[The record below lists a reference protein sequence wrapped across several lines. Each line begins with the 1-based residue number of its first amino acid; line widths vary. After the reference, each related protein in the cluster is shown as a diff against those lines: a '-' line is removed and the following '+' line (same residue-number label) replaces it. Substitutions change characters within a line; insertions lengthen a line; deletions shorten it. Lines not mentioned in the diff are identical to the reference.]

1 MLRQHRPSAAPVALG
16 SASRFARI
24 SGLAALG
31 FAFLIVA
38 GNVVLVPAGLPRTG
52 AGIGEVDEF
61 FRAHGDLVGL
71 GSALTP
77 AAWILATLFGAGAVR
92 VLWRSERDRGEAWAL
107 FGFAGLVLQNAV
119 FAGVIAI
126 RLALASTAADGIGA
140 DPGLWALHDAL
151 FTLNG
156 TFLALALTGEQGLG
170 HVVMKTPHVQE
181 AVDFYCDILG
191 FRLSDTADYPWGTFY
206 FLGCNP
212 RHHSVAFIRSY
223 KNEGTH
229 HILCEVTSPE
239 EVGRALDRTRE
250 HDVELMATLGKH
262 ANDGMFS
269 FYMKSPAGFGIE
281 IGAGGVQVD
290 ESTWVSRTYTA
301 DIWGHHPVP

>member
-1 MLRQHRPSAAPVALG
+1 MG
-16 SASRFARI
+16 SATGSATDFARV

-52 AGIGEVDEF
+52 SGIGEVDGF

-107 FGFAGLVLQNAV
+107 LGFAGLLLQNAV

-126 RLALASTAADGIGA
+126 RLALASTATDGTGT

-156 TFLALALTGEQGLG
+156 TFLALALVGLSVGGLRAGLIRPWHGRWGLVAAGLLFGSAVLAPLVIDHTGPLGLLG
-170 HVVMKTPHVQE
+170 LVGWLMWVVWIVVYGVVLMRRAPATRPP
-181 AVDFYCDILG
+181 
-191 FRLSDTADYPWGTFY
+191 T
-206 FLGCNP
+206 
-212 RHHSVAFIRSY
+212 
-223 KNEGTH
+223 
-229 HILCEVTSPE
+229 
-239 EVGRALDRTRE
+239 GR
-250 HDVELMATLGKH
+250 
-262 ANDGMFS
+262 
-269 FYMKSPAGFGIE
+269 
-281 IGAGGVQVD
+281 
-290 ESTWVSRTYTA
+290 
-301 DIWGHHPVP
+301 